1 MSNKKISN
9 NIKNKRKKFLLA
21 EEWDRGPVLLV
32 IDLLLQ
38 PRGPKSAKPLRSS
51 FSLSQPFPLI
61 SVPRT
66 YCWCVAHLRQ
76 SEASGSIAAVTL
88 SPSLFG
94 WRELA
99 RMEPNTSQLQPAL
112 ATCPLMP
119 PNSSL
124 EASSSPASQIGRCS
138 HSQHVADSL
147 APHVMWNKYS
157 V

>member
-1 MSNKKISN
+1 MSNKNFSN
-9 NIKNKRKKFLLA
+9 NIKNKRKKILLA

-51 FSLSQPFPLI
+51 FFLNPSLSSLCLGPTAGAWPIFANRPL
-61 SVPRT
+61 
-66 YCWCVAHLRQ
+66 
-76 SEASGSIAAVTL
+76 AVRLPPWL

-99 RMEPNTSQLQPAL
+99 RLEPNTSQLQPAL

-124 EASSSPASQIGRCS
+124 EASSSPAASRTGRCS

-147 APHVMWNKYS
+147 APHVLWNKYS
-157 V
+157 A